1 MKNLHTSIDNKQL
14 YDTFSLFGNILSG
27 KVVQDRELRGSMG
40 ALREGGG
47 GAHFHRQDGMLI
59 ESVT

>member
-1 MKNLHTSIDNKQL
+1 MGGCRGGWLRKSLL
-14 YDTFSLFGNILSG
+14 RTFRLFGNILSG
-27 KVVQDRELRGSMG
+27 KVVQDRELGGSMG

-47 GAHFHRQDGMLI
+47 GAHCHRQDGMLI